1 MAGSFVTNRAM
12 KRILSRELDITTG
25 CKVMFCTT
33 GLTADQDTDFVGSGA
48 GSPGATEITATNYT
62 RGFGGAGRKGA
73 TTTFAEQDANNRAI
87 VLVGDI
93 TWTALGG
100 AVNDTVGFACLV
112 KEVSSDAD
120 SELIA
125 VFDLTDTP
133 TNGSDFSL
141 DFDGTNGNLRFS
153 T

>member
-1 MAGSFVTNRAM
+1 MASFMTNRAM
-12 KRILSRELDITTG
+12 RRILDRTLDITTG
-25 CKVMFCTT
+25 CKVMLCGA
-33 GLTADQDTDFVGSGA
+33 GLTADQDTDFIGSA
-48 GSPGATEITATNYT
+48 GGSAGATEITATNYT
-62 RGFGGAGRKGA
+62 RGFGGAGRKAA
-73 TTTFAEQDANNRAI
+73 TTTFAEQDANNRAVVI
-87 VLVGDI
+87 VGDL

-133 TNGSDFSL
+133 TNGSDFTL
-141 DFDGTNGNLRFS
+141 DFDATNGNVRF
-153 T
+153 TT